1 MKISAKMVAEL
12 RARTGAGMMDCKK
25 ALTEVD
31 GDVDQAIQLLREQGL
46 RASELKSSR
55 EASEGIIVSYIHPG
69 NRIGAMVEINCET
82 DFVARTDVFQDL
94 AKNIAMQIAASKPRY
109 LERKEVPQ
117 EVIDSEK
124 AILKQQDD
132 IQGKPDHIIGRIVEG
147 GLDKFYTEVCLL
159 EQTFIRDNDKTI
171 DQIVKESIAQLGEN
185 IVINRFALYVL
196 GQS

>member
-1 MKISAKMVAEL
+1 
-12 RARTGAGMMDCKK
+12 MMDCKK

-31 GDVDQAIQLLREQGL
+31 GDVDQAIQLLREKGL
-46 RASELKSSR
+46 KASELKSSR

-109 LERKEVPQ
+109 LEREEVPQ

-124 AILKQQDD
+124 EILKQQDD

-147 GLDKFYTEVCLL
+147 RLDKFYTEVCLL

-171 DQIVKESIAQLGEN
+171 DQIVKESITQLGEN
-185 IVINRFALYVL
+185 IVINRFALYIL

>member
-132 IQGKPDHIIGRIVEG
+132 IQGNPDHIIGRIVEG
-147 GLDKFYTEVCLL
+147 RLDKFYTEVCLL
-159 EQTFIRDNDKTI
+159 EQTFIRDNDKTL